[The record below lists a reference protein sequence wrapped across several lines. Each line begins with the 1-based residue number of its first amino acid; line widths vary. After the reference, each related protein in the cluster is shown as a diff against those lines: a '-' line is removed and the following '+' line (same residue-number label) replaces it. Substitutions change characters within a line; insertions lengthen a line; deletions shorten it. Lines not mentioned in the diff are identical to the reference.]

1 MKEIPLD
8 ILTSWIVTRW
18 FVSEETVITI
28 IGKQSYCAT
37 VPTPAITGKTIVWF
51 NHPVMYT
58 LFLFVI

>member
-8 ILTSWIVTRW
+8 ILTSWIVTRL
-18 FVSEETVITI
+18 FASGETVIPI

-37 VPTPAITGKTIVWF
+37 IPAPAITGKTIVWF

-58 LFLFVI
+58 LFLFGI